1 MNYRTIGTIGTI
13 LGENG
18 INIELWQSQSK
29 ELFQITEIIQNQ
41 LEQIGLVN
49 NNKVKLNGAQA
60 SGCSPI
66 STAFKNNQKNITPVE
81 KPDTLAK
88 SIAIGDPGDGDY
100 VLQLS
105 KLTNGRV
112 DDVSDSQITEV
123 IKLIAKS
130 EGIFTE
136 PAGAVTLAMA
146 QNMVTNGQLDSD
158 ETVVCCVTGNRL
170 KTTELI
176 DINKNLFKISPS
188 LDSLIDT
195 VRGINNA

>member
-1 MNYRTIGTIGTI
+1 M
-13 LGENG
+13 
-18 INIELWQSQSK
+18 
-29 ELFQITEIIQNQ
+29 
-41 LEQIGLVN
+41 
-49 NNKVKLNGAQA
+49 
-60 SGCSPI
+60 
-66 STAFKNNQKNITPVE
+66 
-81 KPDTLAK
+81 
-88 SIAIGDPGDGDY
+88 
-100 VLQLS
+100 
-105 KLTNGRV
+105 
-112 DDVSDSQITEV
+112 DDVSDSQIIEV

-136 PAGAVTLAMA
+136 PAGAVTVAMA

-158 ETVVCCVTGNRL
+158 ETVVCCVTGNGL